1 MSSFVDING
10 NPIYPSGWV
19 FQGVQY
25 PPRIFREWSDYSLS
39 NIGIYRVEY
48 QDIPIPPGKQ
58 IASYTYTIEGYV
70 AIATPVF
77 EDIPVYIPESVSRA
91 QGKAALLNAG
101 LLGMV
106 ENYIDSLTGEEKIR
120 ASLAFN
126 ETTEWRRDSPFL
138 AQAASVLGLS
148 EQQLDNL
155 FLVASNIVL

>member
-1 MSSFVDING
+1 M
-10 NPIYPSGWV
+10 
-19 FQGVQY
+19 
-25 PPRIFREWSDYSLS
+25 
-39 NIGIYRVEY
+39 EY
-48 QDIPIPPGKQ
+48 QDIPIPPGKR
-58 IASYTYTIEGYV
+58 IASYTYVIDGYV

-101 LLGMV
+101 LLEMV

-138 AQAASVLGLS
+138 AQAASALGLS